1 MTSKSSGF
9 TLIELLVV
17 VAILGI
23 IAAIGIASYSG
34 YVTSAKIKS
43 AKNVLMQAGLGQMEY
58 FSDYNKYYTADSC
71 TMDNAETTATGFA
84 SDTTSDK
91 MNKLLLGGSKNFNS
105 ELGFYGCAGTDTDGW
120 AVFAV
125 EEAGECVIR
134 MNSKNVFEE
143 SDEC

>member
-23 IAAIGIASYSG
+23 IAGIGIVSYQG

-58 FSDYNKYYTADSC
+58 FSDFNKYYTADLC
-71 TMDNAETTATGFA
+71 TMDNADTTATGFG
-84 SDTTSDK
+84 SNTTSDK

-105 ELGFYGCAGTDTDGW
+105 ELGFYGCAGSDSDGW

-125 EEAGECVIR
+125 EEAGECVIK

>member
-9 TLIELLVV
+9 TLLELLVV

-23 IAAIGIASYSG
+23 IAAIGVASYSG

-105 ELGFYGCAGTDTDGW
+105 EL
-120 AVFAV
+120 
-125 EEAGECVIR
+125 
-134 MNSKNVFEE
+134 
-143 SDEC
+143 

>member
-58 FSDYNKYYTADSC
+58 FSDYNSYYTVDSC
-71 TMDNAETTATGFA
+71 TLDNAKATATGFA

-125 EEAGECVIR
+125 EEAGECVIK

>member
-23 IAAIGIASYSG
+23 IAAIGVASYSG

-58 FSDYNKYYTADSC
+58 FSDYNKYYTVDSC
-71 TMDNAETTATGFA
+71 TMANAKATATGYD
-84 SDTTSDK
+84 SSTTSGELIT
-91 MNKLLLGGSKNFNS
+91 NLLGGSKNFNS
-105 ELGFYGCAGTDTDGW
+105 DLGFYGCAGSDTDGW
-120 AVFAV
+120 TLFAV
-125 EEAGECVIR
+125 EEGGECVIL
-134 MNSKNVFEE
+134 MNSKNVF
-143 SDEC
+143 DDNDKC